1 MIVKPTVTELLKKAK
16 NRYELVIATSKRARQ
31 IAMGDEPLTKVKEES
46 PVTLAANEIA
56 EGKVTII
63 REGEEMPEATSEN
76 KEENKEENKK
86 QQDKEKEN
94 EKSTEVEEKNEEIKS
109 EKDEETETEK
119 NEE

>member
-76 KEENKEENKK
+76 KEENKK